1 MLYDGIVKRLNM
13 ERRYHVLL
21 LLIVRCASS
30 TCNFNLG
37 VDFLQEVIRISL
49 HFLERNL
56 NFVIRRG
63 NLPGK
68 NLNINSREIYV
79 SPFALVDISRE
90 STPLSLRRHYLFKCN
105 IGKAFRDEDD
115 YALSQPLKP

>member
-13 ERRYHVLL
+13 ERRYQVLL

-37 VDFLQEVIRISL
+37 VDFPQGVIRISL
-49 HFLERNL
+49 YFLERNL
-56 NFVIRRG
+56 NFIIRRG
-63 NLPGK
+63 NLPEK
-68 NLNINSREIYV
+68 NLNINSRGIYV

-90 STPLSLRRHYLFKCN
+90 STPLSLRYYLFKCN
-105 IGKAFRDEDD
+105 IGKAFRDEGD